1 VNRSVE
7 PQEQQAMP
15 TATSNKNPVAPTQ
28 VLFPKP
34 GQTAKDFLR
43 NKRGLIVLLHVRC
56 EGKQTSVIIN
66 IESRTAATW
75 RWIDRK
81 NKGAAALNLDWP
93 GFALTEDTIVL
104 QDAALDALAANDAA
118 VREICMSGSDPGN
131 FVLSEVPMA
140 PAQMDELL
148 RRLESHSDLFR
159 QTRSA
164 GKPVA
169 PR

>member
-1 VNRSVE
+1 MRAVADSK
-7 PQEQQAMP
+7 
-15 TATSNKNPVAPTQ
+15 SPVSESL
-28 VLFPKP
+28 VLFPKA

-66 IESRTAATW
+66 IESREAATW

-93 GFALTEDTIVL
+93 GFALTDETIVL
-104 QDAALDALAANDAA
+104 QDTALNTLAAENSSVHD
-118 VREICMSGSDPGN
+118 VCTDGGPSSTP

-140 PAQMDELL
+140 PVQMDALL
-148 RRLESHSDLFR
+148 RRLEAKADLFR
-159 QTRSA
+159 EIARSH
-164 GKPVA
+164 KP
-169 PR
+169 R

>member
-1 VNRSVE
+1 
-7 PQEQQAMP
+7 MP
-15 TATSNKNPVAPTQ
+15 TATSNKNLDASPQ

-43 NKRGLIVLLHVRC
+43 NKRGLIILLHVRC

-104 QDAALDALAANDAA
+104 QDTALQALVASDAA
-118 VREICMSGSDPGN
+118 VREICVSGSDGD
-131 FVLSEVPMA
+131 FVLSDVPMA
-140 PAQMDELL
+140 PTHMDELL
-148 RRLESHSDLFR
+148 RRLEAHSDLFR
-159 QTRSA
+159 QPRGVS
-164 GKPVA
+164 KPAA